1 MNSSFSF
8 YRTTVGKK
16 IVMAVTGFIG
26 IGYVMAHVMGNLLV
40 FAGPGKL
47 NAYAHLLKANM
58 MLLWMARSVL
68 IAAVILHVVA
78 AYQLWRQSANARPT
92 EYAQWAPV
100 NSTWASRTMRWT
112 GPLLLLF
119 IVFHLLHLTGGQIHP
134 GGEFSETD
142 VYHNVVTG
150 FRVWW
155 VSAIYIAAML
165 ALAFHMYH
173 GVWSMFQSVGLNHPR
188 FNGLI
193 RHLATIITIVVVAGF
208 ISIPVAILF
217 RIIS

>member
-1 MNSSFSF
+1 
-8 YRTTVGKK
+8 
-16 IVMAVTGFIG
+16 MAVTGFIG

-40 FAGPGKL
+40 FAGPGAL
-47 NAYAHLLKANM
+47 NNYAHLLKASK
-58 MLLWMARSVL
+58 LFLWTARSVL
-68 IAAVILHVVA
+68 IAAVVLHIVA
-78 AYQLWRQSANARPT
+78 AYQLWRASAESRPQ
-92 EYAQWAPV
+92 EYRKWTPI

-134 GGEFSETD
+134 GGAFSEHD

-155 VSAIYIAAML
+155 VSAIYIIAML

-188 FNGLI
+188 YNGFI
-193 RHLATIITIVVVAGF
+193 RHLATLITIIVVVGF
-208 ISIPVAILF
+208 ISIPVAILL